1 MYVYVFVNISVGRY
15 GHFSYRHIADTQ
27 YYRAQM
33 GLGKI
38 ETFCACHRLFNNYSV
53 ILNHVCLREREP
65 GSTNNL
71 RSMSFL

>member
-38 ETFCACHRLFNNYSV
+38 ETFCACHRLFYNYSV
-53 ILNHVCLREREP
+53 ILNHVCLRGLCILKAQETFADVL
-65 GSTNNL
+65 S
-71 RSMSFL
+71 